1 MLRMRQ
7 MVPNVYYDH
16 SRDFQLI
23 GRLYELVA
31 NMVKTNAD
39 MLYNL
44 PVSDDMNERLL
55 DLAASTLGFKSLHHY
70 NVNQL
75 RALCSAFTEILRS
88 KGAITS
94 IEKACNT
101 LVAAEGIAE
110 EIGVEVDNDTRQV
123 FIYVPPTLSDINL
136 LKDVLIYILPAGM
149 SYTIIRTHKNTYTV
163 DTELVINTDKV
174 NIYPRTGDDNN
185 KYGDWP
191 ESWAAQPVDT
201 ALPTTTLD
209 TYDNANPNHY
219 PEYYKG
225 TQFSMS
231 VVDEYISE
239 EELKADTKPPEDDNN
254 YHN

>member
-44 PVSDDMNERLL
+44 PVSDNMNEKLL

-75 RALCSAFTEILRS
+75 KALCSAFTEILRG
-88 KGAITS
+88 KGTQTS

-110 EIGVEVDNDTRQV
+110 EISVEVDDETRLV
-123 FIYVPPTLSDINL
+123 YIYVPPTLSDLNL
-136 LKDVLIYILPAGM
+136 LKDILIYILPAGM
-149 SYTIIRTHKNTYTV
+149 SYTIVKMHRTSYSIS
-163 DTELVINTDKV
+163 TELTVTTDKV
-174 NIYPRTGDDNN
+174 NIYPRTDKEGN
-185 KYGDWP
+185 KFGDWP
-191 ESWAAQPVDT
+191 ESWAAQPVDE
-201 ALPTTTLD
+201 ALPTSDLD
-209 TYDNANPNHY
+209 TFDNAHPDQY

-225 TQFSMS
+225 TQFSMT
-231 VVDEYISE
+231 VVDEYLSE
-239 EELKADTKPPEDDNN
+239 EDIKNDVKQPDNPYYEN
-254 YHN
+254 

>member
-44 PVSDDMNERLL
+44 PVSDNMNERLL

-70 NVNQL
+70 NIDQL
-75 RALCSAFTEILRS
+75 KALCSAFASILRK
-88 KGAITS
+88 KGNITS
-94 IEKACNT
+94 IIDACNT

-110 EIGVEVDNDTRQV
+110 EIEVEYDEDAKLLTL
-123 FIYVPPTLSDINL
+123 FVPPQLSDLNL
-136 LKDVLIYILPAGM
+136 LKDILLYILPAGL
-149 SYTIIRTHKNTYTV
+149 SYSIVKAHRETISIT
-163 DTELVINTDKV
+163 TELTVTTEKV
-174 NIYPRTGDDNN
+174 NIYPRIGEDGN

-191 ESWAAQPVDT
+191 ESWAAQPVDEAHLT
-201 ALPTTTLD
+201 SELD
-209 TYDNANPNHY
+209 NYDNATPDQY
-219 PEYYKG
+219 PTYYKG
-225 TQFSMS
+225 TQFSMN
-231 VVDEYISE
+231 VVDEYITE
-239 EELKADTKPPEDDNN
+239 QQMKDDYANPDDPI